1 MPNWTLLT
9 FELKRH
15 FKRKSYW
22 GATLAVPLVVIVL
35 VILAQVGTAAAEK
48 NAANSTV
55 GVMDFNYVDPGCVI
69 DVKLAE
75 ESGGT
80 QVFDVASAIHDVEEG
95 RTQTLLVFPVNP
107 ANGRIDIYENN
118 KGLVGDQRS
127 TPLARHLLQ
136 ISTIRGAALPELAK
150 PLTGS
155 IEVNRVGYRNGSA
168 DPGLSSVVPP
178 LLFLLLYFV
187 VTIFLGNQIM
197 SSFAEEREQKIRE
210 VLFLDTSPAS
220 VYATKILTTAVLGLV
235 QLLSMSLPLVVVY
248 VAVGRDLGLPLPAFQ
263 TWVLDGS
270 KMVVGLLILLLGVV
284 FMVSIHAA
292 IGARLRSVR
301 EGSAFA
307 TLFVILMFAPGYA
320 LGLLSEEP
328 GSQIVQLFTFFPP
341 TAPSTLLFRNA
352 FGNVSAAELI
362 VSCAVLLVASS
373 LAFFIGRRVYAGKGA
388 RRGVVGSLGSSGGR

>member
-1 MPNWTLLT
+1 MGMPNRTLLA

-22 GATLAVPLVVIVL
+22 GATVAVPLVVIVL
-35 VILAQVGTAAAEK
+35 VLLAQVGTAAAEK
-48 NAANSTV
+48 NATSTV
-55 GVMDFNYVDPGCVI
+55 GVMDFNYVDPGGVI

-80 QVFDVASAIHDVEEG
+80 QVFDVASAIHDVEQG
-95 RTQTLLVFPVNP
+95 KAQTLLVFPINP

-136 ISTIRGAALPELAK
+136 ISTIRSAALPELAK

-168 DPGLSSVVPP
+168 DPGVSAVVPP
-178 LLFLLLYFV
+178 LVFLLLYFV

-235 QLLSMSLPLVVVY
+235 QLLTMSLPLVVVY
-248 VAVGRDLGLPLPAFQ
+248 VALGRDLGLPLPAFQ

-284 FMVSIHAA
+284 FMISLHAA

-320 LGLLSEEP
+320 LGLLSEDP
-328 GSQIVQLFTFFPP
+328 GSHIVQVFTFFPA

-362 VSCAVLLVASS
+362 VSCAILLVASS
-373 LAFFIGRRVYAGKGA
+373 LAFVIGRRVYAGKGI
-388 RRGVVGSLGSSGGR
+388 RRGVAGSLGK